1 MIRIA
6 AKQEGFRR
14 CGVAHS
20 AMPTDWP
27 EERFTADELAR
38 LLAEP
43 MLVVMVSADAAG
55 GDADQSIGAD
65 LSQPADDGA
74 CADGI
79 NRLQAVVAA
88 NLASELAV
96 ETGKPGKKPAK

>member
-20 AMPTDWP
+20 TTPTDWP
-27 EERFTADELAR
+27 DERFTADELAR

-43 MLVVMVSADAAG
+43 MLVVVVSADAA
-55 GDADQSIGAD
+55 
-65 LSQPADDGA
+65 A

-79 NRLQAVVAA
+79 NRLQAVGAA
-88 NLASELAV
+88 NLVSELAV